1 MVHVNTVAKVY
12 SFFRHLKTNGLGF
25 RPVCLSDKLLCYAFF
40 DFFLLSRI
48 IMLAHIWILCILG
61 GFFKNFNLHFEEG
74 I

>member
-40 DFFLLSRI
+40 DFFFIVKDNYACSYLDSVHTWRI
-48 IMLAHIWILCILG
+48 
-61 GFFKNFNLHFEEG
+61 F
-74 I
+74 